1 MVTCKAIL
9 TLESGYRT
17 IVTLMIPNPSM
28 LRFPREAEEMLVK
41 GWNKAQPNAAC
52 KAVSIHILR
61 N

>member
-1 MVTCKAIL
+1 MVTRKAIL
-9 TLESGYRT
+9 TLESGYKT
-17 IVTLMIPNPSM
+17 IVTLMIPNPSI
-28 LRFPREAEEMLVK
+28 LRFPEETEEKLTR